1 MKKVTSI
8 VLNPYVNDSR
18 VIKETQTFFPLWKK
32 IIEDSGCGICV
43 NPTKSD
49 EVRRAC
55 LKLVNNRELGKKMG
69 LAGRKYVVEK
79 YNWAV
84 EEKKLVNLYQSL
96 Q

>member
-1 MKKVTSI
+1 MAAG
-8 VLNPYVNDSR
+8 LP
-18 VIKETQTFFPLWKK
+18 VIASDFPLWKK

-79 YNWAV
+79 YNWSV

-96 Q
+96 